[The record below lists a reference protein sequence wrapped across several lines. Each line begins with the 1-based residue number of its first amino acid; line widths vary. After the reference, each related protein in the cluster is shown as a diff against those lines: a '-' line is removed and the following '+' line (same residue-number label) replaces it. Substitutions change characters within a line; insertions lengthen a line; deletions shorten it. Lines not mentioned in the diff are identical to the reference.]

1 MFPTLRDV
9 WFCKLFVKQLQILKR
24 EHFKCFTTFSI
35 LQPLA
40 KIRHKYT
47 KVDNAG
53 WKEKE
58 FYGLII
64 PHSRQPNRDF
74 QGPFSLMLADEPNN

>member
-1 MFPTLRDV
+1 MLHNF
-9 WFCKLFVKQLQILKR
+9 FNI
-24 EHFKCFTTFSI
+24 TTI
-35 LQPLA
+35 D
-40 KIRHKYT
+40 KNR
-47 KVDNAG
+47 KVGNAG